1 MPRLHTTMISRFT
14 SPFTPRLA
22 ALVAALPATLLAVG
36 LALPATAQAQA
47 YPNKPIRIVVPYPAG
62 GGLDVMARLV
72 GDRLGKRLGQAAV
85 IENKPGAGTIIGADT
100 VAKAAPDGY
109 TLMITADTTITLNQH
124 LYSKLSYDPVKDFAP
139 ITQLVQLNQLL
150 VLNPAVPANNLKELI
165 AYAKA
170 NPGKLNYASY
180 GSGTP
185 PHLAME
191 TLKNIAGISITHVPY
206 KGLPQAV
213 PAVLADE
220 VQMTFSGAASSMAHI
235 KSGRMRAIAIGGKNR
250 LPIMPEVPTFSELG
264 YPEVPAST
272 WFGVFAPAG
281 TPREIVAKLHDEIK
295 AVIGDPEFVQKEVV
309 AKGYELSA
317 NTPEEFRALIAAEIV
332 RNAKAVKIS
341 GAKAE

>member
-1 MPRLHTTMISRFT
+1 
-14 SPFTPRLA
+14 
-22 ALVAALPATLLAVG
+22 
-36 LALPATAQAQA
+36 
-47 YPNKPIRIVVPYPAG
+47 
-62 GGLDVMARLV
+62 MARLL
-72 GDRLGKRLGQAAV
+72 GDRLGKRLGQPAV
-85 IENKPGAGTIIGADT
+85 IENKPGAGTIIGADA

-109 TLMITADTTITLNQH
+109 TLMITADTTVTLNQH
-124 LYSKLSYDPVKDFAP
+124 LYAKLPYDPVKDFIP
-139 ITQLVQLNQLL
+139 VTQLVQLNQLL
-150 VLNPAVPANNLKELI
+150 VLNAGVPAQNLKELI

-191 TLKNIAGISITHVPY
+191 TLKNIAGISVTHVPY

-213 PAVLADE
+213 PAVLAGE

-235 KSGRMRAIAIGGKNR
+235 KSGRLRAIAIGGKSR
-250 LPIMPEVPTFSELG
+250 LSIMPEVPTFSELG

-272 WFGVFAPAG
+272 WFGVFVPAG
-281 TPREIVAKLHDEIK
+281 TPRDIVAKLYAEFK
-295 AVIGDPEFVQKEVV
+295 ALMTDPEFVQKEVV

-317 NTPEEFRALIAAEIV
+317 NSPDEFTALIAAEIV

>member
-1 MPRLHTTMISRFT
+1 
-14 SPFTPRLA
+14 
-22 ALVAALPATLLAVG
+22 V
-36 LALPATAQAQA
+36 
-47 YPNKPIRIVVPYPAG
+47 
-62 GGLDVMARLV
+62 
-72 GDRLGKRLGQAAV
+72 V
-85 IENKPGAGTIIGADT
+85 IENKPGAGTIIGADA

-109 TLMITADTTITLNQH
+109 TLMITADTTVTLNQH
-124 LYSKLSYDPVKDFAP
+124 LYAKLPYDPVKDFIP
-139 ITQLVQLNQLL
+139 VTQLVQLNQLL
-150 VLNPAVPANNLKELI
+150 VLNAEVPAQNLKELI

-191 TLKNIAGISITHVPY
+191 TLKNLAGISVTHVPY

-213 PAVLADE
+213 PAVLAGE

-235 KSGRMRAIAIGGKNR
+235 KSGRLRAIAIGGKSR
-250 LPIMPEVPTFSELG
+250 LSIMPEVPTFSELG

-272 WFGVFAPAG
+272 WFGVFVPAG
-281 TPREIVAKLHDEIK
+281 TPRDIVAKLHAGFK
-295 AVIGDPEFVQKEVV
+295 TLMTDPDFVQKEVV

-317 NTPEEFRALIAAEIV
+317 NSPEEFTALIAAEIV